1 MTNGGKDIKFGHD
14 KRPITRLESSE
25 QDLFNI
31 ANGERLTDE
40 FGTPLVTE
48 VDTFFSEMQQQKD
61 QLQLYFQKIRH
72 PHIKEK
78 IM

>member
-31 ANGERLTDE
+31 ANGEKLTDE

-48 VDTFFSEMQQQKD
+48 VDTFFLRDATAERSTSVVFPKD
-61 QLQLYFQKIRH
+61 KTSAYQR
-72 PHIKEK
+72 
-78 IM
+78 